1 MATPLPGTQTIRFR
15 RPTNQSGDSSAS
27 SKPSSVTTR
36 KNRHA
41 GILQDQLRR
50 SQKAPWCPSFS
61 LAFRIFLL
69 IRVTGAMY
77 VGLNDCDEGEFYSMV
92 CNRNYI
98 LTDRVSVQFLG
109 TFTLSASWTWVPDV
123 GDLSRVLYQELG
135 LYPAASLAG
144 KAGKLYVWA

>member
-1 MATPLPGTQTIRFR
+1 M
-15 RPTNQSGDSSAS
+15 
-27 SKPSSVTTR
+27 
-36 KNRHA
+36 
-41 GILQDQLRR
+41 
-50 SQKAPWCPSFS
+50 
-61 LAFRIFLL
+61 L

-135 LYPAASLAG
+135 LYLAASLAG